1 METSPKG
8 ALNGKDVVSLFKN
21 AGLVSLAAGLTYLG
35 ENMGGLDLG
44 AAALI
49 VVPIISILIDS
60 AVKWAKDNTPS

>member
-35 ENMGGLDLG
+35 ENMGCLDLG